1 MTPAEIIDAI
11 IDDNSASEVSDKI
24 KDVLFSKSSEKI
36 EDLRGSTA
44 AKLFGDGE
52 TGEEEPEVEQE
63 IDTAPE
69 EEQEEE

>member
-24 KDVLFSKSSEKI
+24 KDVLFAKSSEKI

-44 AKLFGDGE
+44 AKLFGDGD
-52 TGEEEPEVEQE
+52 TGEEEPEEEQE
-63 IDTAPE
+63 IETEEPE
-69 EEQEEE
+69 TGDE

>member
-24 KDVLFSKSSEKI
+24 KDVLFSKSSGKI
-36 EDLRGSTA
+36 DDLRGSTA

-63 IDTAPE
+63 IETEEPE
-69 EEQEEE
+69 TGDE

>member
-36 EDLRGSTA
+36 EGLRGSTA
-44 AKLFGDGE
+44 TKLFGDGE
-52 TGEEEPEVEQE
+52 TGEGEPEVEQE